1 MNFSNVTQRT
11 DVKIFHY
18 EPTNHIGFHSI
29 GLAASF
35 AMTDYKYVPNAAHLV
50 TWDKKFYVDKE
61 IVADKIEAAKIID
74 MRFMREF
81 KTLSDAKRY
90 SDKVY
95 KRNNK
100 FYVSRCHVA
109 LKRRQLLN
117 WVTGLD
123 EGRDFASSTIA
134 TIESVYGWMDKD
146 EIIQVV
152 KNTSRNVT
160 RSQGF
165 RDGVDSVLIDYTWNL
180 GRYKA

>member
-1 MNFSNVTQRT
+1 MNFMDAVNRSDLVITPIDMGTKYNKSN
-11 DVKIFHY
+11 Y
-18 EPTNHIGFHSI
+18 IGVRSI
-29 GLAASF
+29 GLASYFSSDLA
-35 AMTDYKYVPNAAHLV
+35 TTGGN
-50 TWDKKFYVDKE
+50 KFYVHKQHIE
-61 IVADKIEAAKIID
+61 SKIESSKVID

-81 KTLSDAKRY
+81 DTLSDAKRY